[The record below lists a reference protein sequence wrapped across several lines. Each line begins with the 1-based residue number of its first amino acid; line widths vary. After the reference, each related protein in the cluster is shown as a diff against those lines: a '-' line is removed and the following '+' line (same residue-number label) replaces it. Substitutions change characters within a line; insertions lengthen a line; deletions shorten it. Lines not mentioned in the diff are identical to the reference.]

1 MYMAQKRQR
10 REKGSGSI
18 IQTEKGGYIAKFP
31 LGRDASGVP
40 KYKKKSFS
48 TKKEAQQWLDEMVQN
63 KKGISF
69 ASAQIMSVEE
79 YMTTWLYQNKANVLK
94 PTSFDRLEQVL
105 KFQVLPYIGMIQIS
119 QLESKDIQTMISSL
133 KEKGYSYST
142 IKKAYEC
149 CNNCFTT
156 GMRQHTMTFNPCEGV
171 TIPRK
176 AQFEP
181 QQIRFY
187 TEEEEEKIIQ
197 AARSIYSNHKRVYR
211 LGDIIPFVFSTG
223 IRSAE
228 CLALKWTDINWKEK
242 SVFVHA
248 TRVIVKDRSP
258 DAKKKYK
265 VIEQDSLLTGDGT
278 KTYTSTRTVAL
289 NEDAIEALQR
299 LYLITG
305 NFEYILSTE
314 NGTPIYPRLLDRMF
328 RRIIV
333 AAGLPEDK
341 VWGLHSMR
349 HTFTSNMIREGVDVK
364 VTAEMLGHKET
375 AVTLDTYTHIINEQK
390 RQAVEAISRNKRSK
404 NNTNE

>member
-1 MYMAQKRQR
+1 
-10 REKGSGSI
+10 
-18 IQTEKGGYIAKFP
+18 
-31 LGRDASGVP
+31 
-40 KYKKKSFS
+40 
-48 TKKEAQQWLDEMVQN
+48 
-63 KKGISF
+63 
-69 ASAQIMSVEE
+69 
-79 YMTTWLYQNKANVLK
+79 
-94 PTSFDRLEQVL
+94 
-105 KFQVLPYIGMIQIS
+105 
-119 QLESKDIQTMISSL
+119 
-133 KEKGYSYST
+133 
-142 IKKAYEC
+142 
-149 CNNCFTT
+149 
-156 GMRQHTMTFNPCEGV
+156 MTFNPCEGV